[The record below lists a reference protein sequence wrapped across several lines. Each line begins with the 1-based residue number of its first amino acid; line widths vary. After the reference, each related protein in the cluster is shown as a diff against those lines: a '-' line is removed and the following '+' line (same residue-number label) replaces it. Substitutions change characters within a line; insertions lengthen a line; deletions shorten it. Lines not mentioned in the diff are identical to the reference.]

1 MSLIIDTDHTKIITI
16 EVPVPN
22 ILKSINLYLVER
34 NHSLFLID
42 AGYNEDIFWNH
53 LETALHT
60 HGYKLS
66 DLDAILLTHH
76 HIDHVGLVY
85 RIKEQFD
92 LPVYVHP
99 QAVPKL
105 KRDPKYLYMFYQLFK
120 DLYVKL
126 DTSDFGQTEIDK
138 LYKKQMKVDVS
149 AIDWNF
155 QEIQEDTVF
164 DFEVIHIPGHASDQ
178 IAFYLADEKV
188 LFGGDLLIEHQ
199 AVSAFIEPSFQ
210 GGRGNVLKQQK
221 QSLEKIIKLNPKL
234 LLSGHG
240 APIKDAASLAQKRIN
255 GIENKSESFL
265 KLVENGV
272 STVSAIVKERHPI
285 KYKKIFHTIMRDALS
300 FLDYLEDAGKV
311 KKEEING
318 VWHYT
323 PKEFTSND

>member
-1 MSLIIDTDHTKIITI
+1 MSLIIDTDKTKIITI

-22 ILKSINLYLVER
+22 ILKSVNLYLVER
-34 NHSLFLID
+34 NNSLFLID

-53 LETALHT
+53 LETAIHT

-85 RIKEQFD
+85 RIIEQFD

-126 DTSDFGQTEIDK
+126 NTGDFGQKEIDK
-138 LYKKQMKVDVS
+138 LYTKQMAVDVS
-149 AIDWNF
+149 AIGWDF
-155 QEIQEDTVF
+155 QEIQRDTVF

-178 IAFYLADEKV
+178 VAFYLADENV

-210 GGRGNVLKQQK
+210 GGREDVLNQHLE
-221 QSLEKIIKLNPKL
+221 SLEKIIELSPKL
-234 LLSGHG
+234 TLSGHG
-240 APIKDAASLAQKRIN
+240 VPIKDAASLAKKRIAA
-255 GIENKSESFL
+255 IDKKSESYL
-265 KLVENGV
+265 KLIESGV
-272 STVSAIVKERHPI
+272 STVSEMVKVRHPVR
-285 KYKKIFHTIMRDALS
+285 YEKIFNTVMRDALS
-300 FLDYLEDAGKV
+300 FLDYLEDTGKV
-311 KKEEING
+311 KKEEVNG
-318 VWHYT
+318 VWHYK
-323 PKEFTSND
+323 PLEFTSNE